1 MDKQNEQPKQPKAPK
16 PNATQQLFG
25 PAPAP
30 AETPYEKQSVNQQY
44 FAQPQAAPVQ
54 YVVMA
59 PSLKG
64 VKGWL
69 AFFMVILAID
79 ALIYVG
85 VFFNSLLNLS
95 VATSVI
101 SAIMAPVIVALSISA
116 VVTINMQKKLGKRL
130 AIATYLVT
138 LLHSVINIIV
148 TTVGV
153 PGNGFDT
160 TTGIVNAISGLT
172 SQVIV
177 SGLLCLYF
185 CVSKR
190 VKETLVD

>member
-1 MDKQNEQPKQPKAPK
+1 MDKQNEQPKQPKASK
-16 PNATQQLFG
+16 PNVAQQLFG

-30 AETPYEKQSVNQQY
+30 AETPYEKQPVSQQY

-101 SAIMAPVIVALSISA
+101 SAIMAPIIVALSISA
-116 VVTINMQKKLGKRL
+116 VVTIKRSW
-130 AIATYLVT
+130 V
-138 LLHSVINIIV
+138 
-148 TTVGV
+148 
-153 PGNGFDT
+153 NGWP
-160 TTGIVNAISGLT
+160 SPPT
-172 SQVIV
+172 S
-177 SGLLCLYF
+177 SHYCT
-185 CVSKR
+185 R
-190 VKETLVD
+190 

>member
-25 PAPAP
+25 PAPA
-30 AETPYEKQSVNQQY
+30 ETPYEKQPVNQQY

-101 SAIMAPVIVALSISA
+101 SAIMAPIIVALSISA

>member
-30 AETPYEKQSVNQQY
+30 AETPYEKQPVNQQY

-153 PGNGFDT
+153 PDNGFDT

>member
-30 AETPYEKQSVNQQY
+30 AETPYEKQPVNQQY

-59 PSLKG
+59 SSLKG

-101 SAIMAPVIVALSISA
+101 SAIMAPIIVALSISA

-148 TTVGV
+148 ATIGV
-153 PGNGFDT
+153 PGNGFGT
-160 TTGIVNAISGLT
+160 TTDIVNAISGLT

-190 VKETLVD
+190 VKETLTE

>member
-1 MDKQNEQPKQPKAPK
+1 MDKQNEQPKQPKASK

-30 AETPYEKQSVNQQY
+30 AETPYEKQPVNQQY

-101 SAIMAPVIVALSISA
+101 SAIMAPIIVAALSSPCRTPLGRYHYI
-116 VVTINMQKKLGKRL
+116 TTNM
-130 AIATYLVT
+130 A
-138 LLHSVINIIV
+138 
-148 TTVGV
+148 
-153 PGNGFDT
+153 
-160 TTGIVNAISGLT
+160 
-172 SQVIV
+172 
-177 SGLLCLYF
+177 LYRQRF
-185 CVSKR
+185 SDSYV
-190 VKETLVD
+190 L

>member
-30 AETPYEKQSVNQQY
+30 AETPYEKQPVNQQY

-185 CVSKR
+185 CASKR
-190 VKETLVD
+190 VKETLTE

>member
-1 MDKQNEQPKQPKAPK
+1 MDKQNEQPKQPKSPK

-25 PAPAP
+25 PAP
-30 AETPYEKQSVNQQY
+30 YEKQPVNQQY

-85 VFFNSLLNLS
+85 IFFNSLLNLS

-101 SAIMAPVIVALSISA
+101 SAIMAPIIVALSISA

-130 AIATYLVT
+130 AIATYLAT

-148 TTVGV
+148 TTVGT

-160 TTGIVNAISGLT
+160 TTDIVNAISGLT
-172 SQVIV
+172 SQAIV

-190 VKETLVD
+190 VKETLTE

>member
-25 PAPAP
+25 PAPVP
-30 AETPYEKQSVNQQY
+30 AETPYEKQPVNQQY

-101 SAIMAPVIVALSISA
+101 SAIMAPIIVALSISA
-116 VVTINMQKKLGKRL
+116 VVMINMQKKLGKRL

-148 TTVGV
+148 TTVGA

-160 TTGIVNAISGLT
+160 TTDIVNAISGLT

-190 VKETLVD
+190 VKETLTE

>member
-30 AETPYEKQSVNQQY
+30 AETPYEKQPVNQQY

-95 VATSVI
+95 VATPVI
-101 SAIMAPVIVALSISA
+101 SAIMAPIIVALSISA

-190 VKETLVD
+190 VKETLTE

>member
-1 MDKQNEQPKQPKAPK
+1 MDKQNEQPKQPKASK
-16 PNATQQLFG
+16 PNATQQLFS

-30 AETPYEKQSVNQQY
+30 AETPYEKQPVNQQY

-101 SAIMAPVIVALSISA
+101 SAIMAPIIVALSISA

-148 TTVGV
+148 TNVGV

-160 TTGIVNAISGLT
+160 TTDIVNAISGLT

-190 VKETLVD
+190 VKETLID

>member
-16 PNATQQLFG
+16 PNAAQQLFG

-30 AETPYEKQSVNQQY
+30 AETPYEKQPVNQQY

-101 SAIMAPVIVALSISA
+101 SAIMAPIIVALSISA

-148 TTVGV
+148 TTVGA

-160 TTGIVNAISGLT
+160 TTDIVNATSSLT

-177 SGLLCLYF
+177 SSLLCLYF

-190 VKETLVD
+190 VKETLTE

>member
-44 FAQPQAAPVQ
+44 VAQPQAAPVQ

-101 SAIMAPVIVALSISA
+101 SAIMAPIIVALSISA

-148 TTVGV
+148 TTVGT

-160 TTGIVNAISGLT
+160 TTDIVNAISGLT

-190 VKETLVD
+190 VKETLTE

>member
-16 PNATQQLFG
+16 PNAAQQLFG

-30 AETPYEKQSVNQQY
+30 AETPYEKQPVSQQY

-95 VATSVI
+95 VAASVI
-101 SAIMAPVIVALSISA
+101 SAIMAPIIVALSISA

-148 TTVGV
+148 TTVGA
-153 PGNGFDT
+153 PGNGFGT
-160 TTGIVNAISGLT
+160 TTDIVNAISGLT

-190 VKETLVD
+190 VKETLTE

>member
-30 AETPYEKQSVNQQY
+30 AETLYEKQPVNQQY

-95 VATSVI
+95 VATSII
-101 SAIMAPVIVALSISA
+101 SAVMAPIIVALSISA

-148 TTVGV
+148 TTVGA

-160 TTGIVNAISGLT
+160 TTDIVNAISGLT

-190 VKETLVD
+190 VKETLTE

>member
-30 AETPYEKQSVNQQY
+30 AETPYEKQPVNQQY

>member
-1 MDKQNEQPKQPKAPK
+1 MDKQNEQPKQQKASK

-30 AETPYEKQSVNQQY
+30 AETPYEKQPVNQQY

-59 PSLKG
+59 SSLKG

-101 SAIMAPVIVALSISA
+101 STIMAPIIVALSISA

-148 TTVGV
+148 TNVGA

-160 TTGIVNAISGLT
+160 TTDIVNAISGLT

>member
-25 PAPAP
+25 PTPAP
-30 AETPYEKQSVNQQY
+30 AETPYEKQPVNQQY

-95 VATSVI
+95 VAASVI
-101 SAIMAPVIVALSISA
+101 SAIMAPIIVALSISA

-148 TTVGV
+148 TNVGA

-160 TTGIVNAISGLT
+160 TTDIVNAISGLT

-185 CVSKR
+185 CASKR
-190 VKETLVD
+190 VKETLTE

>member
-1 MDKQNEQPKQPKAPK
+1 MDKQNEQPKQQKASK

-30 AETPYEKQSVNQQY
+30 AETPYEKQPVSQQY

-101 SAIMAPVIVALSISA
+101 SAIMAPIIVALSISA

-148 TTVGV
+148 TNVGA

-160 TTGIVNAISGLT
+160 TTDIVNAISGLT

-190 VKETLVD
+190 VKETLTE

>member
-1 MDKQNEQPKQPKAPK
+1 MNS
-16 PNATQQLFG
+16 PNNQKHLSQTLPSSYLAQ
-25 PAPAP
+25 APAP
-30 AETPYEKQSVNQQY
+30 AETPYEKQPVNQQY

-101 SAIMAPVIVALSISA
+101 SAIMAPIIVALSISA

-148 TTVGV
+148 TNVGV

-160 TTGIVNAISGLT
+160 TTDIVNAISGLT

-190 VKETLVD
+190 VKETLID

>member
-1 MDKQNEQPKQPKAPK
+1 MDKQNEQPKQPKASK
-16 PNATQQLFG
+16 PNATQQLFS
-25 PAPAP
+25 PVPAP
-30 AETPYEKQSVNQQY
+30 AETPYEKQPVNQQY

-101 SAIMAPVIVALSISA
+101 SAIMAPIIVALSISA

-148 TTVGV
+148 TNVGA

-160 TTGIVNAISGLT
+160 TTDIVNAISGLT

-185 CVSKR
+185 CASKR
-190 VKETLVD
+190 VKETLID

>member
-16 PNATQQLFG
+16 PNAAQQLFG

-30 AETPYEKQSVNQQY
+30 AETPYEKQPVNQQY

-101 SAIMAPVIVALSISA
+101 VALSISA

-148 TTVGV
+148 TNVGV

-160 TTGIVNAISGLT
+160 TTDIVNAISGLT

-190 VKETLVD
+190 VKETLID

>member
-30 AETPYEKQSVNQQY
+30 AETPYKKQPVNQQY
-44 FAQPQAAPVQ
+44 FTQPQAAPVQ

-95 VATSVI
+95 VAASVI
-101 SAIMAPVIVALSISA
+101 SAIMAPIIVALSISA

-148 TTVGV
+148 TTVGA
-153 PGNGFDT
+153 PGNRFDT
-160 TTGIVNAISGLT
+160 TTDIVNAISGLT

-185 CVSKR
+185 CASKR
-190 VKETLVD
+190 VKETLTE